1 MPKIAIAHDY
11 LTQRGGAE
19 RVVLAMLRAFPNADL
34 YTTVYNPET
43 TFPEFKDYRV
53 LTTKLNDLALLRKDH
68 RFGLPI
74 YQKGIDAA
82 PVIDADLLLVSTT
95 GFAHG
100 FRTTGKKLVYCHSP
114 ARFLYLVEDY
124 LGASASKSPIG
135 WALSALRPPLIKW
148 DQAAAHSAD
157 RYLANS
163 SVVKQRIADVY
174 GMDATVVPAPPAVND
189 AVEPEIVAELAD
201 WGPGH
206 HLVVSRLMPYKN
218 VDKAIDAFRE
228 LPDERLVIVG
238 KGRLGMSCARICRRM
253 FGCSRASAT
262 ASSPGATRMRKRSS
276 LPAARTMA
284 SPRSRPVRSARPHSR
299 STRVGIWTPSRTA
312 SMACSSRIR
321 RRQRSLKQC
330 GEPARSSG
338 MRTLFG
344 STSSSLMRST
354 LLERFASTSWN
365 CSPRANQLVHPAWC
379 NQEPGQPACR
389 DHDQDAGKRADHGTQ
404 DHMRGKVL
412 HSQLEEKDSDG
423 SHRGDV
429 TEVDGH
435 GMTA

>member
-43 TFPEFKDYRV
+43 TFPEFKDHRV

-100 FRTTGKKLVYCHSP
+100 LRTTGKKLVYCHSP

-124 LGASASKSPIG
+124 LGGPASKSPVG

-148 DQAAAHSAD
+148 DQAAARSAD

-174 GMDATVVPAPPAVND
+174 GMDATVVPAPPAVNE
-189 AVEPEIVAELAD
+189 AVEPELMAELAD

-218 VDKAIDAFRE
+218 VD
-228 LPDERLVIVG
+228 
-238 KGRLGMSCARICRRM
+238 
-253 FGCSRASAT
+253 
-262 ASSPGATRMRKRSS
+262 
-276 LPAARTMA
+276 
-284 SPRSRPVRSARPHSR
+284 
-299 STRVGIWTPSRTA
+299 
-312 SMACSSRIR
+312 
-321 RRQRSLKQC
+321 
-330 GEPARSSG
+330 
-338 MRTLFG
+338 
-344 STSSSLMRST
+344 ST
-354 LLERFASTSWN
+354 LR
-365 CSPRANQLVHPAWC
+365 
-379 NQEPGQPACR
+379 
-389 DHDQDAGKRADHGTQ
+389 
-404 DHMRGKVL
+404 
-412 HSQLEEKDSDG
+412 
-423 SHRGDV
+423 
-429 TEVDGH
+429 
-435 GMTA
+435 

>member
-19 RVVLAMLRAFPNADL
+19 RVVLAMLRAFPYADL

-43 TFPEFKDYRV
+43 TFPEFKEHRV

-174 GMDATVVPAPPAVND
+174 GMDATVVPAPPAVNE
-189 AVEPEIVAELAD
+189 AVEPELVAELAE

-238 KGRLGMSCARICRRM
+238 KGPLRDELRKDLPANVRMLEGISDGELAWCYANAKALIAPSREDYGLTPLEAGALGTPTLALHAGGYLDTVKDGVNGLFFEDPTASEIAQAVR
-253 FGCSRASAT
+253 RASEIEWDAGAIRQHVEQFDET
-262 ASSPGATRMRKRSS
+262 HFARFLRQHVVELLAST
-276 LPAARTMA
+276 
-284 SPRSRPVRSARPHSR
+284 RPV
-299 STRVGIWTPSRTA
+299 
-312 SMACSSRIR
+312 
-321 RRQRSLKQC
+321 
-330 GEPARSSG
+330 
-338 MRTLFG
+338 
-344 STSSSLMRST
+344 
-354 LLERFASTSWN
+354 
-365 CSPRANQLVHPAWC
+365 
-379 NQEPGQPACR
+379 
-389 DHDQDAGKRADHGTQ
+389 D
-404 DHMRGKVL
+404 
-412 HSQLEEKDSDG
+412 
-423 SHRGDV
+423 
-429 TEVDGH
+429 
-435 GMTA
+435 